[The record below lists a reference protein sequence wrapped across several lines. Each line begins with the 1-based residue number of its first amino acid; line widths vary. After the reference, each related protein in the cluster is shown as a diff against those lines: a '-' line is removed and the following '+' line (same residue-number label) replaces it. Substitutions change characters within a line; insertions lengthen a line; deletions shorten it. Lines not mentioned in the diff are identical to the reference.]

1 MTATW
6 CLREET
12 WLRMELSTKRQLGQE
27 VGQLRELE
35 QVERFRCIPDV
46 CLMSFKS
53 PLILLLLFSL
63 LIIKL
68 KRLHSFGDNYFSKFS
83 SCCSAATLQT
93 SRQSTKYTEIVMT
106 FLTINTKED
115 VY

>member
-27 VGQLRELE
+27 VRQLTELE
-35 QVERFRCIPDV
+35 QVESLRCIADV

-53 PLILLLLFSL
+53 PLIILLLFSF
-63 LIIKL
+63 LIIKFI
-68 KRLHSFGDNYFSKFS
+68 RLPSLETT
-83 SCCSAATLQT
+83 TLFQ
-93 SRQSTKYTEIVMT
+93 
-106 FLTINTKED
+106 
-115 VY
+115 